1 MSPKGRSVIIG
12 ISGLFFGGLTASI
25 VPWSPLP
32 KAVLVGVVTVLV
44 STLVWAFLR
53 PRTTP

>member
-12 ISGLFFGGLTASI
+12 ISGLFSGGLTASI

-32 KAVLVGVVTVLV
+32 KAALVGVVTVLV